1 MTMTFDYRPLS
12 QIRLREGV
20 FAEAQR
26 VNREALLRLDPDRL
40 LAPFRLEAGLPATA
54 ELYGGWES
62 TGLNGHTAGHVLS
75 ALAHAV
81 SGDGDPRL
89 EKMLGSLLSGLREVQ
104 QASGTGYLG
113 GVPQGR
119 QLWDELIQGDIRA
132 SPFELNGRWVPLYNL
147 HKTLAGLVDV
157 AWNVPSVEADQ
168 ILDELANW
176 WLETTDRL
184 DQEALELIMQT
195 EFGGLTEAFARMAL
209 LRQDGRYLHLS
220 MRFIR
225 EELITRVLAL
235 PGETTQ
241 DSLAGLHANT
251 QIPVVVGYAA
261 IARAAREL
269 GLEDAATARIGQAAR
284 DFFDD
289 VVAWRSSAIGGNSVR
304 EHFHRRDDF
313 SPMFLGREG
322 PESCNSYNM
331 VKLAAELYLLDKEDR
346 YLDYIE
352 VTQCSHVLSTQHPGH
367 GGLVYFTSHR
377 PGHYRMYSPEQDGFW
392 CCMGSGYE
400 AHAKHAAHVY
410 VADGDELRISW
421 LLATELNWMEQGV
434 RVTID
439 SALPSGN
446 TASVRVRVEEPR
458 EFTLAIRLPQWAR
471 GAKATLGDGGRIDG
485 GRLEEEA
492 GWWRLRRVW
501 DGTEEILLSLD
512 RELQMVR
519 AADDSPWAWIRY
531 GPTVLA
537 EEIPDNGLHYRA
549 TGARAAHI
557 ASGPLRPLAETPVLL
572 ASGLE
577 THSEGGEELSVLASD
592 GQRLTLKPLHRIHD
606 ARYRLSWPMA
616 QDGMQITEIQGKL
629 AEQDRA
635 STALEARV
643 VDGVTFGEQQPE
655 LDHEVSAQH
664 AERGMTPDGAHWLRP
679 KEPLTLVLRDWTM
692 IGTSLRIESVPGEDQ
707 ESFLLS
713 GADNGTAATVRQ
725 GPDGTS
731 EIQFN
736 SNGSSEARLVI
747 APRPGHTMPRL
758 RRLLLLTDAADSL
771 A

>member
-1 MTMTFDYRPLS
+1 MIFDYRPLS
-12 QIRLREGV
+12 QIRLRESR

-26 VNREALLRLDPDRL
+26 VNREALLRLDTDRL
-40 LAPFRLEAGLPATA
+40 LAPFRLEAGLPAMA

-62 TGLNGHTAGHVLS
+62 SGLNGHTAGHVLS

-81 SGDGDPRL
+81 AGDGDPGL
-89 EKMLGSLLSGLREVQ
+89 GKMLGSLLSGLREVQ

-119 QLWDELIQGDIRA
+119 QLWDELAQGDIRA

-157 AWNVPSVEADQ
+157 AWHVPSAEVDQ
-168 ILDELANW
+168 ILDDLANW
-176 WLETTDRL
+176 WLESTDRL
-184 DQEALELIMQT
+184 DQEALELMMQT
-195 EFGGLTEAFARMAL
+195 EFGGLTEAFARLAL
-209 LRQDGRYLHLS
+209 LRQDGRYLQLA

-235 PGETTQ
+235 PGERTQ

-251 QIPVVVGYAA
+251 QIPVVVGYVA

-284 DFFDD
+284 EFFDD
-289 VVAWRSSAIGGNSVR
+289 VVGWRSSAIGGNSVR

-331 VKLAAELYLLDKEDR
+331 VKLAAELYLLDSENR

-377 PGHYRMYSPEQDGFW
+377 PGHYRVYSPEQDGFW

-400 AHAKHAAHVY
+400 AHAKHGSHVY
-410 VADGDELRISW
+410 VADGDELRITW

-434 RVTID
+434 QVTID

-446 TASVRVRVEEPR
+446 TATVRVSVEDPK
-458 EFTLAIRLPQWAR
+458 EFTLAIRVPQWAR
-471 GAKATLGDGGRIDG
+471 GAKAALGDGRTIDEDG
-485 GRLEEEA
+485 

-501 DGTEEILLSLD
+501 EGTEEILLSLD
-512 RELQMVR
+512 RELQVVR

-549 TGARAAHI
+549 TGTRTAHI
-557 ASGPLRPLAETPVLL
+557 ASGPLRALAETPVLL

-577 THSEGGEELSVLASD
+577 THYEGGDELSVLASD
-592 GQRLTLKPLHRIHD
+592 GQRLRLRPLHRIHD

-616 QDGMQITEIQGKL
+616 QDEMQVSEIQRTL

-643 VDGVTFGEQQPE
+643 VDGITFGEQQPE
-655 LDHEVSAQH
+655 LDHEVNAQH
-664 AERGMTPDGAHWLRP
+664 AERGMTPDGKHWLRP

-692 IGTSLRIESVPGEDQ
+692 IGTSLRIESVPGADQ

-713 GADNGTAATVRQ
+713 WAGNGTAMTVTQ
-725 GPDGTS
+725 GPDGAH
-731 EIQFN
+731 EIQFT
-736 SNGSSEARLVI
+736 SNGRSEACLVI

>member
-1 MTMTFDYRPLS
+1 MTMALNYRPLR
-12 QIRLREGV
+12 QIRLREGR

-40 LAPFRLEAGLPATA
+40 LAPFRQEAGLPATA
-54 ELYGGWES
+54 EVYGGWES

-81 SGDGDPRL
+81 ARDGDPRL

-119 QLWDELIQGDIRA
+119 QLWDELVQGDISA

-157 AWNVPSVEADQ
+157 AWNVTSAEADQ
-168 ILDELANW
+168 VLDELANW
-176 WLETTDRL
+176 WLETMDRL
-184 DQEALELIMQT
+184 DQEALELIIQT
-195 EFGGLTEAFARMAL
+195 EFGGLTEAFARLAL
-209 LRQDGRYLHLS
+209 LRQDGRYLKLS

-225 EELITRVLAL
+225 EELITRVLSL
-235 PGETTQ
+235 PGERAQ

-269 GLEDAATARIGQAAR
+269 GLDDAATARIGQAAR
-284 DFFDD
+284 NFFDD
-289 VVAWRSSAIGGNSVR
+289 VVGRRSSAIGGNSVR

-331 VKLAAELYLLDKEDR
+331 VKLAAELYLLDGEDR

-352 VTQCSHVLSTQHPGH
+352 VTQCSHVLSTQHPWH

-377 PGHYRMYSPEQDGFW
+377 PGHYRVYSPEQDGFW

-400 AHAKHAAHVY
+400 AHAKHGSHVY
-410 VADGDELRISW
+410 VTDGDELRITW
-421 LLATELNWMEQGV
+421 LLATELHWSEQGV

-446 TASVRVRVEEPR
+446 TATVRVSVEEPK
-458 EFTLAIRLPQWAR
+458 EFTLAIRIPQWSL
-471 GAKATLGDGGRIDG
+471 GAKGTLPDGRRIDEDG
-485 GRLEEEA
+485 

-501 DGTEEILLSLD
+501 EGSEEILLNLD
-512 RELQMVR
+512 RELQVVR
-519 AADDSPWAWIRY
+519 AADNSPWAWIRY

-537 EEIPDNGLHYRA
+537 EEIPDHGLRYRA
-549 TGARAAHI
+549 TGARTGHI

-577 THSEGGEELSVLASD
+577 TNYEGSDELSVRASD
-592 GQRLTLKPLHRIHD
+592 GQRLRLKPLHRIHD

-616 QDGMQITEIQGKL
+616 QDEMQVREIQEKL

-655 LDHEVSAQH
+655 LDHEVNAQH

-679 KEPLTLVLRDWTM
+679 KEPLTLVMRDWTM
-692 IGTSLRIESVPGEDQ
+692 IGRSLRIESVQGNEQ

-713 GADNGTAATVRQ
+713 RADNGTAVTVTQ
-725 GPDGTS
+725 GPDGVS
-731 EIQFN
+731 EIEFN

-771 A
+771 G